1 MRTAVMLM
9 PLGVVLLN
17 LYALLLVLLRA
28 PLYRTPLYRPM
39 VLNIGLSVAPA
50 VVMLLVV
57 LGELAIVRL
66 VPDPSSAWVLGVLI
80 VVGGLVWLLLLPNA
94 GYLVTELNF
103 SHRRSDDPVPL
114 WYDIVLVLSLA
125 LSGVLNTLV
134 NVLLAQLA
142 FAVLTGPDADHPFAR
157 ADAWAVATTVLAL
170 VAVGI
175 YLGRYVR
182 FNSWDLLH
190 PASFVRKLGAHFQG
204 RDRLRAAGGFVLVHT
219 VFFGILYL
227 VVVAPVVVALARA

>member
-1 MRTAVMLM
+1 M

-17 LYALLLVLLRA
+17 VYALALVLLRA
-28 PLYRTPLYRPM
+28 PVFRTRLYRPM
-39 VLNIGLSVAPA
+39 VLNIALSVAPA
-50 VVMLLVV
+50 FVMLLVL
-57 LGELAIVRL
+57 LGELAVVQL
-66 VPDPSSAWVLGVLI
+66 VPYPTATWVLWTLI

-103 SHRRSDDPVPL
+103 SHRRHDDPVPL

-125 LSGVLNTLV
+125 MSGVLNTLA

-142 FAVLTGPDADHPFAR
+142 FAVLTRPDDNDLFAQADT
-157 ADAWAVATTVLAL
+157 WVVAGVAFVL
-170 VAVGI
+170 VALGI

-190 PASFVRKLGAHFQG
+190 PSSFVRKLVGHFG
-204 RDRLRAAGGFVLVHT
+204 DRSRLRAAGGFVVVHAG
-219 VFFGILYL
+219 FFGILYL
-227 VVVAPVVVALARA
+227 VVVAPAAVALAGA

>member
-1 MRTAVMLM
+1 MTTAVLLM

-17 LYALLLVLLRA
+17 VYALTLVLLRA
-28 PLYRTPLYRPM
+28 PVFGTRLYRPM
-39 VLNIGLSVAPA
+39 VLNVALSVAPA
-50 VVMLLVV
+50 VVMLLV
-57 LGELAIVRL
+57 LLAELTVVRR
-66 VPDPSSAWVLGVLI
+66 VPYPASTWTLWALI

-103 SHRRSDDPVPL
+103 SHRRRDDPVPL

-125 LSGVLNTLV
+125 MSGVLNTLA

-142 FAVLTGPDADHPFAR
+142 IAVLTRPNDNDLFDR
-157 ADAWAVATTVLAL
+157 ADTWVVAGVAFVL

-190 PASFVRKLGAHFQG
+190 PSSFVRKLARHFHD
-204 RDRLRAAGGFVLVHT
+204 RSRLRAAAGFVLVHAG
-219 VFFGILYL
+219 FFGILYL
-227 VVVAPVVVALARA
+227 VVVAPAAVALAGA